1 MLVGARA
8 RLAVL
13 VRAPLLQVAL
23 RREGAVEQQLGQPEV
38 GLAARRDE
46 LAAEARLAPPSDTKG
61 AANHATPA
69 APNHTPNKRARIPLE
84 RTTRITRARAI
95 DEGSAVK

>member
-1 MLVGARA
+1 MPPALGELSELIMLVGARA

-13 VRAPLLQVAL
+13 VRAPHLQLAL

-46 LAAEARLAPPSDTKG
+46 VAAGNAGFLGAGGSRL
-61 AANHATPA
+61 
-69 APNHTPNKRARIPLE
+69 
-84 RTTRITRARAI
+84 
-95 DEGSAVK
+95 